1 MAWYT
6 DGKHTNRA
14 MPPPSLHQKLAS
26 RARMLQDF
34 ADLIEMLD
42 WPAHRVEC
50 ERSLARRCWQA
61 ADEAFE
67 QALCSRPPV
76 QLKLFEFVEEI
87 CQPK

>member
-6 DGKHTNRA
+6 DGKHTSRA

-34 ADLIEMLD
+34 ADLVEALG
-42 WPAHRVEC
+42 WPAHRVAH

-67 QALCSRPPV
+67 QAQRALQPV
-76 QLKLFEFVEEI
+76 QLSLFELVEGET
-87 CQPK
+87 

>member
-26 RARMLQDF
+26 RARVLQDF
-34 ADLIEMLD
+34 ADL
-42 WPAHRVEC
+42 RG
-50 ERSLARRCWQA
+50 LARRCWQA